1 MGVDQTVV
9 SPCLGLI
16 STVQLNNPNM
26 YEHMLMMYNL
36 SNDHNQDY
44 CTTAYGKVEVQY
56 DKNGL
61 FKWSLRNFKKVHVKV
76 IQQPW
81 TAVFHPVK
89 LTSPY

>member
-1 MGVDQTVV
+1 
-9 SPCLGLI
+9 
-16 STVQLNNPNM
+16 
-26 YEHMLMMYNL
+26 MMYI
-36 SNDHNQDY
+36 SNDHSQDY